1 MRFRRLDG
9 FKEDYKELQPD
20 EQALVDKA
28 LEFLAVDPRHP
39 SLRVERLE
47 GYRKVWAARAS
58 REVRFSFTWVGDVI
72 TLRAVG
78 HHDEVLRSP

>member
-9 FKEDYKELQPD
+9 FTEDYKDLQPA

-39 SLRVERLE
+39 SLRVKRLE
-47 GYRKVWAARAS
+47 GYREVWEARAS
-58 REVRFSFTWVGDVI
+58 RDLRFTFTWVGDMI

-78 HHDEVLRSP
+78 HHDEVIRSP

>member
-1 MRFRRLDG
+1 MQFRRLDG
-9 FKEDYKELQPD
+9 FKDDYKKLQPE

-39 SLRVERLE
+39 SLRIKRLE
-47 GYRKVWAARAS
+47 GYREVWEARAS
-58 REVRFSFTWVGDVI
+58 RELRFTFTRVGDII

-78 HHDEVLRSP
+78 HHDDVLRSP

>member
-28 LEFLAVDPRHP
+28 LGFLAANPRHP
-39 SLRVERLE
+39 SLRLKKLE
-47 GYRKVWAARAS
+47 GHREIWEARAS
-58 REVRFSFTWVGDVI
+58 RDVRFTFTWVGDMI
-72 TLRAVG
+72 TLRVVG
-78 HHDEVLRSP
+78 HHNEVLRSP